1 MGIYSLI
8 LQLKKLRLCELPEA
22 QLGAEPRKALLS
34 EKPWGWGGGEG
45 QEEGPGGLTL
55 YRPPVMRAR
64 SNSPPA
70 ELPTINGTGLCT
82 S

>member
-34 EKPWGWGGGEG
+34 EKPWGWGEG
-45 QEEGPGGLTL
+45 RGRKRAPGD
-55 YRPPVMRAR
+55 
-64 SNSPPA
+64 
-70 ELPTINGTGLCT
+70 LPCTGHP
-82 S
+82 